1 MVDFSGLKDK
11 LMNKDVQDAQVE
23 EAPDLN
29 NLEDLLG
36 QLASVN
42 PELAKNIREIEVN
55 TLQIMVERNKKQGYG
70 ESYAI
75 MGIQGAAFQVI
86 HKAARLLNTIYDT
99 EEQGF
104 KMTGKEMVASSI
116 DEQGNWKQNSV
127 FDHLLDLLN
136 YSRLTMNLFIRA
148 RNQGALPSGEKTD
161 KSG

>member
-1 MVDFSGLKDK
+1 MDFKLNLKKK
-11 LMNKDVQDAQVE
+11 LEEDEVE
-23 EAPDLN
+23 EAQVDEAYDHN
-29 NLEDLLG
+29 NLEDLIG

-55 TLQIMVERNKKQGYG
+55 TLQVMVERNKKQGYG

-75 MGIQGAAFQVI
+75 MGVQGAIFQVV

-104 KMTGKEMVASSI
+104 KLTGKQMIEESI
-116 DEQGNWKQNSV
+116 DENGQWKANSS

-136 YSRLTMNLFIRA
+136 YSRLTLNLFIRA
-148 RNQGALPSGEKTD
+148 RNQGMLTDGEEEIK
-161 KSG
+161 